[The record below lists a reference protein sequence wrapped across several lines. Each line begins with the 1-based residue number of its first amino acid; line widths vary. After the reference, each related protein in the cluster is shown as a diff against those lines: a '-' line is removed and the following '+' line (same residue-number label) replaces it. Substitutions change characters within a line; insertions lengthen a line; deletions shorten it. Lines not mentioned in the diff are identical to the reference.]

1 MKSVTDQILGDGAL
15 DAIVEAGI
23 TTRDEEGYTSVE
35 YNGVDPL
42 PGDPRQLAELIES
55 TSVEPVRK
63 ITDDDRREALANAKL
78 RVALSTADRTHAA
91 KPTGVT
97 FVTPSRDQHQEIFD
111 DGSIRN
117 PYKKMRAMSG
127 RQRRN
132 MRKQANRTMKSR
144 GIDSRIED
152 ALKGRQRPQTSPQ
165 TMAVPSQP
173 PAPEPLTEV
182 GIPVADI
189 LGDSR

>member
-1 MKSVTDQILGDGAL
+1 MISKSVTDQILGDGAL
-15 DAIVEAGI
+15 DAIVDTGI
-23 TTRDEEGYTSVE
+23 VMRDENLNSPEGAQFE
-35 YNGVDPL
+35 EDHLGVVAD
-42 PGDPRQLAELIES
+42 
-55 TSVEPVRK
+55 EPVRK

-78 RVALSTADRTHAA
+78 RVALSTADRTYAA

-97 FVTPSRDQHQEIFD
+97 FVTPSRGQHQEIFD

-152 ALKGRQRPQTSPQ
+152 ALKGRQRPQT
-165 TMAVPSQP
+165 MAAMSHP